1 MHEGKGCRTRGQ
13 GKSKG
18 TILKELRAG
27 CIDWEAAKTRVLGVL
42 RQQTLQ
48 NEPGLTKAE
57 VQAVTHHR

>member
-1 MHEGKGCRTRGQ
+1 MHEGEGCCTRAQ

-42 RQQTLQ
+42 RQQTLR

-57 VQAVTHHR
+57 VQAVTHLR

>member
-1 MHEGKGCRTRGQ
+1 MHEGEGCRIRGQ

-42 RQQTLQ
+42 RHQTLR
-48 NEPGLTKAE
+48 NEPGFTKAE
-57 VQAVTHHR
+57 VQAVTHLR